1 LCLLLAVAPPCGY
14 FLEQSTFLISMIV
27 LLQRFVLPEVAV
39 TVDTVAVVVAAAVVP
54 ATAFLDLIGEK
65 MHCQNGHVN

>member
-1 LCLLLAVAPPCGY
+1 
-14 FLEQSTFLISMIV
+14 M
-27 LLQRFVLPEVAV
+27 QRFVLPEVAV
-39 TVDTVAVVVAAAVVP
+39 TVDTVAVVVVFAAAAVVP

>member
-1 LCLLLAVAPPCGY
+1 MQHL
-14 FLEQSTFLISMIV
+14 F
-27 LLQRFVLPEVAV
+27 LPEVAV

>member
-1 LCLLLAVAPPCGY
+1 
-14 FLEQSTFLISMIV
+14 M
-27 LLQRFVLPEVAV
+27 QRFVLPEVAV
-39 TVDTVAVVVAAAVVP
+39 TVDTVALVVVVTAVVP